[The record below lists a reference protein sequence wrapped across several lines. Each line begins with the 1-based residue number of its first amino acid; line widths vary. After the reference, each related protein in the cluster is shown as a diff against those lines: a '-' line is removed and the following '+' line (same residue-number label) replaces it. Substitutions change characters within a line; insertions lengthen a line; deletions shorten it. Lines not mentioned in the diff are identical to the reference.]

1 MPSSLEALAAF
12 TQDPALASQAAAR
25 MEHLRLHIADTLG
38 MMLQGSLLAEGKMAM
53 ALGSPLV
60 GWCACARLTEADDIH
75 LTSCTTPGS
84 VVVPT
89 ALHLASAGLFE
100 TWGDFVTAVLAGYE
114 TLIRVGYA
122 IDGPRILAKK
132 VWPTL
137 FAAPTGAAAVA
148 SRAWR
153 LDPSETAG
161 ALATALA
168 VSTGIAPPAMMPNSS
183 RCISLGCAAEYGVL
197 AALAARHGALGDV
210 QLLEHRTG
218 RIAGVRIS
226 ARRLLQQV
234 RARFLFDETGLKP
247 YPIARQAL
255 AAVEACRHLVGSNT
269 TGISAITVGV
279 PSAQARVIDQP
290 GWPSNRMQSIAG
302 VQYQIALALLS
313 PERLMNFD
321 RTPPFETK
329 ALRSLAATVR
339 VRAAARLEDRYPET
353 WPAHVVVVRSGE
365 RKSTLVGIPR
375 GDARNPL
382 RWEDILL
389 KSAPY
394 RLVLE
399 AIRTTDLQEP
409 IPSQVLDAYRRL
421 AWPQTSKK
429 RALGKRVT
437 GLSNPLSQG

>member
-1 MPSSLEALAAF
+1 
-12 TQDPALASQAAAR
+12 
-25 MEHLRLHIADTLG
+25 
-38 MMLQGSLLAEGKMAM
+38 
-53 ALGSPLV
+53 
-60 GWCACARLTEADDIH
+60 
-75 LTSCTTPGS
+75 TSCTTPGS
-84 VVVPT
+84 VVVPA

-114 TLIRVGYA
+114 ALIRTGYA
-122 IDGPRILAKK
+122 IDGPRILSKK

-137 FAAPTGAAAVA
+137 FAAPIGAAAVA
-148 SRAWR
+148 SRALR

-168 VSTGIAPPAMMPNSS
+168 ASTGIAPPATMPNSS
-183 RCISLGCAAEYGVL
+183 RCISLGSAAEFGLL
-197 AALAARHGALGDV
+197 AALAARHGAFGDV
-210 QLLEHRTG
+210 QLLEHRSR

-226 ARRLLQQV
+226 ARRLLQQAG
-234 RARFLFDETGLKP
+234 ARFLFDETGLKP

-255 AAVEACRHLVGSNT
+255 AAVEACRQLVGRNT
-269 TGISAITVGV
+269 KGISSITVSV
-279 PSAQARVIDQP
+279 PSAQGRIIDQP

-329 ALRSLAATVR
+329 ALRSLAATIR
-339 VRAAARLEDRYPET
+339 VRTAARLEDRYPEE

-365 RKSTLVGIPR
+365 RKSTLVDIPR

-394 RLVLE
+394 RLALE
-399 AIRTTDLQEP
+399 AVRTADSQEP
-409 IPSQVLDAYRRL
+409 IPSPVLDAYRRRF
-421 AWPQTSKK
+421 ARPKT
-429 RALGKRVT
+429 
-437 GLSNPLSQG
+437 